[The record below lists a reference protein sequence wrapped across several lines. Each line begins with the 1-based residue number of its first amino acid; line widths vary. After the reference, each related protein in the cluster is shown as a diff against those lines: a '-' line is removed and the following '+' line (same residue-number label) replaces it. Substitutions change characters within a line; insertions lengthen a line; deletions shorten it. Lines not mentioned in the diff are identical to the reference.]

1 MKKTI
6 AAIALGASLACTALP
21 AEDNSVTVT
30 KGDKTWWH
38 NAVCYEVYIRS
49 FSDAAGTG
57 VGDLK
62 GIENKLDYL
71 KDLGV
76 DVIWITPF
84 YPSPGVDMGYDIS
97 NYKDVDKKFGT
108 LKDFDSLVQ
117 KAHEKGIKI
126 LVDMVFSHTSDEHP
140 WFEEAKKSKDN
151 PYHDFYVWYP
161 PKADGSA
168 PNDWKSWFSGSAWEY
183 NKATNEYYLHIF
195 AIQQP
200 ALNWKTPKVREELF
214 DVAKFWLN
222 KGADGIRFDV
232 ITLNAL
238 PDINQSSDLW
248 GKMPM
253 ALTYLKMLNDQVL
266 SKYNILTVG
275 EMPGVDPDNAYKFV
289 GKKNGPLKTLFQLDI
304 MGLGNDGD
312 KFHPTTYK
320 LTDFKKVYANWY
332 KGLYRKGWISA
343 VLDNH
348 DQARAVSR
356 WGDDKKYW
364 KESAKMLS
372 TFLLTQWGVPYIF
385 QGDEIGMT
393 NCPFTPAE
401 FKDVEEINYYK
412 EKIAEGKT
420 EAQILPGLLARCRD
434 NARTPMQWSDA
445 KNAGFTTADTT
456 WIKVNPN
463 YKTINVASETKEPD
477 SILNYYKKMIALRKA
492 TPAFV
497 YGNVNIIDFDNDN
510 VYAYTR
516 AYKGKE
522 FLVICNFRGV
532 DTIFDTQIPDL
543 SKSKLLIHNYS
554 SAPVIDG
561 SKVSLKPFESM
572 IFEIK

>member
-1 MKKTI
+1 MG
-6 AAIALGASLACTALP
+6 AALSCSNLP
-21 AEDNSVTVT
+21 AEDNSLTIA
-30 KGDKTWWH
+30 KGNARWWH

-49 FSDAAGTG
+49 FNDSKGTG
-57 VGDLK
+57 IGDLK

-71 KDLGV
+71 KNLGV

-97 NYKDVDKKFGT
+97 DYKNVDPKFGQ
-108 LKDFDSLVQ
+108 LKDFDSLV
-117 KAHEKGIKI
+117 KSAHAKGIKI
-126 LVDMVFSHTSDEHP
+126 LVDMVFSHTSDEHQ
-140 WFEEAKKSKDN
+140 WFIEARKSKDN

-183 NKATNEYYLHIF
+183 NKPTNEYYLHIF
-195 AIQQP
+195 AKQQP
-200 ALNWKTPKVREELF
+200 ALNWKTTKVREELF
-214 DVAKFWLN
+214 SVAKFWLD

-253 ALTYLKMLNDQVL
+253 ALIYLKMMNDKVL
-266 SKYNILTVG
+266 SEYDILTVG
-275 EMPGVDPDNAYKFV
+275 EMPGVDPENAYEFV
-289 GKKNGPLKTLFQLDI
+289 GEKEGPLKTLFQLDI

-312 KFHPTTYK
+312 KFHPTPYS
-320 LTDFKKVYANWY
+320 LVAFKKIYQNWY
-332 KGLYRKGWISA
+332 NGLYGKGWISA

-356 WGDDKKYW
+356 WGNDKDYW
-364 KESAKMLS
+364 KPSAKMLA
-372 TFLLTQWGVPYIF
+372 TFLLTQWGVPYVF

-420 EAQILPGLLARCRD
+420 EAELLPGILARCRD
-434 NARTPMQWSDA
+434 NARTPMQWSSA
-445 KNAGFTTADTT
+445 KNAGFTSADTP

-463 YKTINVASETKEPD
+463 YKTINVEAELKDPD
-477 SILNYYKKMIALRKA
+477 SILNYYKKMISLRKA
-492 TPAFV
+492 NPAFV
-497 YGNVNIIDFDNDN
+497 YGTVNIIDFNNEN
-510 VYAYTR
+510 VYAYSR
-516 AYKGKE
+516 EYEGKE
-522 FLVICNFRGV
+522 FLVVCNFRGTHT
-532 DTIFDTQIPDL
+532 DFDTKTADL
-543 SKSKLLIHNYS
+543 RKAKLLIHNYS
-554 SAPVIDG
+554 SNPHIND
-561 SKVSLKPFESM
+561 SKISLKPFEAM
-572 IFEIK
+572 IFEVK